1 MKADLTGTVI
11 AGTLKLDEPVALPDQ
26 SRVRVTVESV
36 DDSNE
41 GWKPALDALKRLRDE
56 RPIRAGD
63 LRYSRDELHKR
74 D

>member
-11 AGTLKLDEPVALPDQ
+11 AGVLKLDEPVALPDQ

-41 GWKPALDALKRLRDE
+41 G
-56 RPIRAGD
+56 
-63 LRYSRDELHKR
+63 
-74 D
+74 